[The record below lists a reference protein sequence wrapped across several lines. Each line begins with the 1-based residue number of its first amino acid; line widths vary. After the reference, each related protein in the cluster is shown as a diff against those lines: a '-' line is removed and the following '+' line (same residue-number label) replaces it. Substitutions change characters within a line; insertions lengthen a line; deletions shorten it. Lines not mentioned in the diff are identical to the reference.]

1 MLLWS
6 ADESASVV
14 HCDAEHRRW
23 LLVGDAAFGLPF
35 FRALNDGLLCVT
47 ELTRCIAKDYTKNV
61 DANSGVSSAADAAS
75 AHVGCDGGI
84 SAHCGSLSIASIGA
98 VSGSLGMI
106 DTAGLLVQEDND
118 PLEQYSSFFKAL
130 TRKERLFVGVKAT
143 VVGSAVKSFG
153 ATRATKHSATRSVK
167 KSANKRKVTEGIP
180 PNSD

>member
-14 HCDAEHRRW
+14 HCDAEQRRW

-35 FRALNDGLLCVT
+35 FRALNDGLFCVT
-47 ELTRCIAKDYTKNV
+47 ELTRCIAKDYTKNIA
-61 DANSGVSSAADAAS
+61 ANSGVSSTEDAAS
-75 AHVGCDGGI
+75 VRVG
-84 SAHCGSLSIASIGA
+84 SIASIGA
-98 VSGSLGMI
+98 VSGSLGII
-106 DTAGLLVQEDND
+106 DTAGILSQEDND

-153 ATRATKHSATRSVK
+153 ATRAKKHSATRSVK